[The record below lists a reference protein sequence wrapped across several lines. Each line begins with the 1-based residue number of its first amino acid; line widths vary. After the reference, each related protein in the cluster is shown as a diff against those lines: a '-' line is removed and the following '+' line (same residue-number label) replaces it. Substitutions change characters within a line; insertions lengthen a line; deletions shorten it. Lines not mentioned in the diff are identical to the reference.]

1 MSNLH
6 FQKRTGWIAAIC
18 LLSFALPASAYLCDG
33 GWAHIDTHG
42 LALTQQG
49 AYDDA
54 WMTAEEHMGFLGY
67 SYGEV
72 ISVAYEF
79 DSTLWHC
86 AITTRCRND
95 ACRGLDVSTSLGT
108 ASPAVGEHLYDI
120 GISMTCM
127 VSSVVGSG
135 TTREVCTGWTGTG
148 SVPSSG
154 SGNLAG
160 PFSLNDDSS
169 ITWQWAT
176 EYWLDIDCE
185 NGGEIDV
192 EDQWVREGVQV
203 SIQASAAPGY
213 VFDGWT
219 GSLSSAES
227 LLVFDMNQTH
237 AVTATFQALV
247 TTNGTP
253 HWWLIEHDL
262 TNASMDVEANTD
274 IDEDGMSAAAEFIAD
289 TDPNSSN
296 SCLVLTGAYILATG
310 GGTGGMVLA
319 FPASTGRYY
328 QLEYCTGLTN
338 YLVGKT
344 NLGWGVPG
352 MAVTND
358 STGTW
363 YGVIRA
369 LLQEP

>member
-1 MSNLH
+1 MSIPH
-6 FQKRTGWIAAIC
+6 YQKSIGWIAGGC
-18 LLSFALPASAYLCDG
+18 LLFLALTASAYLCDG
-33 GWAHIDTHG
+33 GWSRIDTHG

-72 ISVAYEF
+72 VSVTYEF
-79 DSTLWHC
+79 TSTLWHC
-86 AITTRCRND
+86 AMTTRVRSG
-95 ACRGLDVSTSLGT
+95 ACRGLDVFTSRGT
-108 ASPAVGEHLYDI
+108 ASPAAGEHLYDI
-120 GISMTCM
+120 GISITGM

-135 TTREVCTGWTGTG
+135 ATREVCTGWTGTG

-160 PFSLNDDSS
+160 PFSLNADSS

-185 NGGEIDV
+185 NGGEINV
-192 EDQWVREGVQV
+192 ADQWVREGVQV

-219 GSLSSAES
+219 GSLSSAGS
-227 LLVFDMNQTH
+227 LLVFDMNQAHTL
-237 AVTATFQALV
+237 TASFQALV

-253 HWWLIEHDL
+253 HWWLIEHGL
-262 TNASMDVEANTD
+262 TNASMDVEADTD
-274 IDEDGMSAAAEFIAD
+274 IDEDGMSARDEFIAD
-289 TDPNSSN
+289 TDPNASN
-296 SCLVLTGAYILATG
+296 SCLVLTGAYTLATG
-310 GGTGGMVLA
+310 GGTGGIRLA
-319 FPASTGRYY
+319 FPASTARYY
-328 QLEYCTGLTN
+328 QLEYCVGLTN
-338 YLVGKT
+338 YLVGTT

-352 MAVTND
+352 MAITND